1 MDAILCPGID
11 RPFAVALV
19 GPDGEFTRI
28 SEHDCPASAIAARN
42 AANRAAEDAVKA
54 LRLVLA

>member
-1 MDAILCPGID
+1 MDAILCPGIG

-42 AANRAAEDAVKA
+42 AANRAAEDAVKD

>member
-1 MDAILCPGID
+1 MEAIICPGAQHIY
-11 RPFAVALV
+11 AVALI
-19 GPDGEFTRI
+19 GPAGEFRI
-28 SEHDCPASAIAARN
+28 LSEHDCPASAIAARN

>member
-1 MDAILCPGID
+1 MEAIVCPGGQ
-11 RPFAVALV
+11 RLYAVALV